1 MQRKE
6 FRNSVGVGMSKV
18 QAKINVKCG

>member
-6 FRNSVGVGMSKV
+6 FRNSVGVGMSRV